1 MQRFFSTKMRQN
13 EYCSLSLIPQEYMM
27 TTRTHYALI
36 IILAV
41 LLSACTAG
49 SKGEHGWEQSPKI
62 LAAIRDPTFPEK
74 KFNVLDYG
82 AISDGTHDSKAA
94 IDEAILDCAKL
105 GGGTVLFPK
114 GDYLIQGPV
123 HLENNIR
130 LHLEEGA
137 ILLFGDNPDD
147 YLPEVLT
154 SWEGTRLY
162 NYSPFIYAMGKS
174 NIAITG
180 SGVIDGTASH
190 VFNNWR
196 PNQVPDQTLLRH
208 MNNADTPL
216 SERIFGD
223 GHFLRPHLIQFY
235 ACENVLIDGVTILDA
250 PFWCVHMVFSQNITI
265 RNVTFN
271 SQQLNNDGID
281 IESSEYV
288 LIENI
293 RFNNNDDNIAI
304 KAGRDLEGRKLQKP
318 SRNII
323 VRNCSFQGHNA
334 LAIGSEMSGGVYN
347 VFVENCTSEGDVR
360 NGIYLKSNKDRGGKI
375 ADTYMRNISFVNVN
389 TLIRIEPD
397 YKGEGALHPPVFENI
412 FLENI
417 STQNAAEYGIYIM
430 GSAESPVRNV
440 LLKDIRINRAS
451 TSTLIKYATGVNMSN
466 VQIN

>member
-1 MQRFFSTKMRQN
+1 MMRRAKFFILSVVFVF
-13 EYCSLSLIPQEYMM
+13 SLIGCS
-27 TTRTHYALI
+27 RTANE
-36 IILAV
+36 
-41 LLSACTAG
+41 
-49 SKGEHGWEQSPKI
+49 KHGWALVPGIVQRIQTPAIPELEISVLSFGAKADGVTDNA
-62 LAAIRDPTFPEK
+62 AAIRSAIRACTDQHGGKIIFPPGE
-74 KFNVLDYG
+74 YY
-82 AISDGTHDSKAA
+82 I
-94 IDEAILDCAKL
+94 
-105 GGGTVLFPK
+105 GGP
-114 GDYLIQGPV
+114 I
-123 HLENNIR
+123 HLENNIQ
-130 LHLEEGA
+130 LHLTENA
-137 ILLFGDNPDD
+137 RLIFGDDPKS
-147 YLPEVLT
+147 YLPVVLT

-440 LLKDIRINRAS
+440 MLKDIRINRAS
-451 TSTLIKYATGVNMSN
+451 TSALIKYATGVNMSN